1 MAELTTEYLDKT
13 LDKKLA
19 KAMEEQAKT
28 TFGMLSD
35 IFEEKIDPLAISIAK
50 DFNRIHEDTGRTI
63 LEFSRINHKLDIVST
78 RIKGLEDRT
87 TAHFSLAD
95 KELAE
100 IKQKI
105 ENVSKQSLEDTY
117 EAGKDIEKLKKRVA
131 KLELRMRRMEPYRK
145 AKEAASAKV

>member
-19 KAMEEQAKT
+19 KALAEQRKT
-28 TFGMLSD
+28 TFDLLK
-35 IFEEKIDPLAISIAK
+35 EQIDPLALSIAK

-117 EAGKDIEKLKKRVA
+117 EDGKDIEKLKKRVA